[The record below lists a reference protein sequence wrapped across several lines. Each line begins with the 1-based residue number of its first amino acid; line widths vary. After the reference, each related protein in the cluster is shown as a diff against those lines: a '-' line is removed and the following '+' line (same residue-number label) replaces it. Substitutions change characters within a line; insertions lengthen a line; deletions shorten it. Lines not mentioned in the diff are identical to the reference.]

1 MRRNGKTCSPTT
13 VNISAGAK
21 CLKRDQ
27 RRSSYGRALRVFAF
41 GEDAALDRLLEP
53 GGLVLLERVQVVEPA
68 QEQQVG
74 DLLDDFER
82 VGDAAGPEGVPDA
95 VDLAFGVRR

>member
-1 MRRNGKTCSPTT
+1 M
-13 VNISAGAK
+13 V
-21 CLKRDQ
+21 L
-27 RRSSYGRALRVFAF
+27 AL
-41 GEDAALDRLLEP
+41 GEDAALDRLFEP
-53 GGLVLLERVQVVEPA
+53 GGLVLLERLEVIEPA

-95 VDLAFGVRR
+95 VDLILELAGEHESPWFGGRILPRGAPGA